1 MPPLPQPPD
10 THQEFASRYPE
21 LAEAWRLAHDAGA
34 RGPLDEKAQ
43 RLVKL
48 GVALG
53 AMREG
58 AVHADVRKALAAG
71 ATREEVEQAVALAA
85 GTIGFP
91 AAVAVFTWVR
101 DVLDG
106 PEAGPRQK

>member
-1 MPPLPQPPD
+1 MTPLSPPPD
-10 THQEFASRYPE
+10 THQEFARRYPE
-21 LAEAWRLAHDAGA
+21 LAEAWRLTHEAGT

-48 GVALG
+48 AAALG
-53 AMREG
+53 ALREG

-71 ATREEVEQAVALAA
+71 ATRAEVEQVVALAA

-101 DVLDG
+101 DAWTG
-106 PEAGPRQK
+106 RI